1 MQKMF
6 YSKLFILL
14 LIISSFSS
22 VCYAESWKV
31 VFDGLNKT
39 YIDVDSINYH
49 NESLYYNV
57 TYFDP
62 KTNEYIVSTV
72 QSKNDTAGI
81 VATCKY
87 SEYTSNKDFAKALTP
102 KTATN
107 FKHIYT
113 NSLLYNANSEAWN
126 IYNNPK
132 YKNTTNENEVDFTLY
147 MKVLQEKI
155 KQLWE
160 PPQYNKKNRVVV
172 QFKISRD
179 GRLLSPSIIESSG
192 YSNVDNAALK
202 AVISAS
208 PFAPLPAGYK
218 EESIEIKFSFDYN
231 T

>member
-6 YSKLFILL
+6 YSKLFILF

-22 VCYAESWKV
+22 VCYAENWKV

-49 NESLYYNV
+49 NESLYFNV
-57 TYFDP
+57 TYLDP
-62 KTNEYIVSTV
+62 KTHEYIVSTV
-72 QSKNDTAGI
+72 QSKDDTAGI

-113 NSLLYNANSEAWN
+113 NSLLHNANSVAWN

-132 YKNTTNENEVDFTLY
+132 YKNTTNEVDFTLY

-202 AVISAS
+202 AVISAA

-218 EESIEIKFSFDYN
+218 GESIEIKFSFDYN